1 MDKRAL
7 CAFDT
12 KRFLLD
18 NGCDT
23 LAYGH
28 KDITHNIIQEQIEN
42 PGGDIIL
49 TAKQARES
57 GLVWSRRRGVEKR
70 LGLTPDDN
78 GEETEGDAVAA
89 GKAIRETMRKR
100 LEGVIDIPDK
110 LIPQDLRPGARRKP
124 ETESSSIVNK
134 RSRLRI
140 DSEEDS
146 CPITKK
152 RSQLRINSENESSIE
167 PTQNG
172 EEQSEFPIDSS
183 TSLQKSILPTIPKT
197 IEIYSGPNRT
207 TSKKSSVVRSFFL
220 EEAEES
226 KNDADDDSWPVPSRS
241 SSPSRSHLEFSDE
254 ESEGEADSDDSF
266 MVGDDIFD

>member
-1 MDKRAL
+1 L

-28 KDITHNIIQEQIEN
+28 KDITHDIIQEHIEN

-49 TAKQARES
+49 TDKQAREN
-57 GLVWSRRRGVEKR
+57 GLVWSRWRGLEKR
-70 LGLTPDDN
+70 LGLSPDDN
-78 GEETEGDAVAA
+78 GEETEQHALAA
-89 GKAIRETMRKR
+89 GKAIRDTTRKR

-124 ETESSSIVNK
+124 EPESSSILNK

-140 DSEEDS
+140 ESEEDS
-146 CPITKK
+146 CLLTKK
-152 RSQLRINSENESSIE
+152 RSLLRINSEDESSIE

-172 EEQSEFPIDSS
+172 EEQTEFPIQSS
-183 TSLQKSILPTIPKT
+183 TSIETSLPSTIPKS
-197 IEIYSGPNRT
+197 IAIYSGPNRT
-207 TSKKSSVVRSFFL
+207 ASKKSSAVRSFFL
-220 EEAEES
+220 DEAEES
-226 KNDADDDSWPVPSRS
+226 KNDADDDSWPVGSRS
-241 SSPSRSHLEFSDE
+241 SSLSRSYLESSDE
-254 ESEGEADSDDSF
+254 DSEGEADSDDSF

>member
-1 MDKRAL
+1 MQKRAL

-28 KDITHNIIQEQIEN
+28 KDITHDIIQEQIEN

-49 TAKQARES
+49 TAKQARDS
-57 GLVWSRRRGVEKR
+57 GLVWSRRPGADKR
-70 LGLTPDDN
+70 LGVTPHDN
-78 GEETEGDAVAA
+78 GEETELEALAA
-89 GKAIRETMRKR
+89 GKAIRAKSRKR

-110 LIPQDLRPGARRKP
+110 LIPQEHRPGTSQK
-124 ETESSSIVNK
+124 TEAMSSSILSK

-140 DSEEDS
+140 DSEDTIS
-146 CPITKK
+146 IAKK
-152 RSQLRINSENESSIE
+152 RSLFRIDSDEESSIE
-167 PTQNG
+167 PTQNA
-172 EEQSEFPIDSS
+172 EEQTELSIQNSSSIQTSFPP
-183 TSLQKSILPTIPKT
+183 SISNS
-197 IEIYSGPNRT
+197 IEVHSGPKRSP
-207 TSKKSSVVRSFFL
+207 SKKSTAVRSFFL

-226 KNDADDDSWPVPSRS
+226 TNEEDGEAWPVRSGS
-241 SSPSRSHLEFSDE
+241 SSPSRSHFKSSDV